1 MKDKNVAESL
11 FLIREDFGRRTI
23 ILIRWILIIVVGYLL
38 AFSASGQSL
47 LSLPYFLFVAYVL
60 SNFLLMFT
68 PVRWF
73 EKDVFIFLILLVDIG
88 MTSLVIFLTA
98 RIDSEFYLIYFLIL
112 FIAAFTRK
120 AKFILFSS
128 GLLIIGYGL
137 FSYLKY
143 PQFFREPVFLLRF
156 PFIFVI
162 SSFFITMIEAYNRVS
177 RGQELLKEDIREL
190 EVLTDLA
197 QSIGRNKNLSDFLIK
212 VTQTLNEKLRLRSC
226 MAILV
231 DPREETAR
239 MVSSNDRAEKN
250 PIVIDLKR
258 YPALKQSLFNNL
270 GEAGEDRLPGN
281 KTVSVYILKKMPIFY
296 QKKSLGTLYLRVNTP
311 HRRLIRRE
319 EYFLSRLS
327 HITGT
332 AINNLENLKYERNIL

>member
-1 MKDKNVAESL
+1 MKNKNAAVGQ
-11 FLIREDFGRRTI
+11 FLTREDLGRKTI
-23 ILIRWILIIVVGYLL
+23 ILIRWILIIVVGYLI
-38 AFSASGQSL
+38 AFSSQGQTL
-47 LSLPYFLFVAYVL
+47 LSLPYFLFVGYTL
-60 SNFLLMFT
+60 SNLLLMFT
-68 PVRWF
+68 PARWF
-73 EKDVFIFLILLVDIG
+73 EKDGFIFLILLVDIG

-98 RIDSEFYLIYFLIL
+98 WIDSEFFLIYFLIL
-112 FIAAFTRK
+112 FIAAFTQQ

-128 GLLIIGYGL
+128 GLLIIGYGF

-162 SSFFITMIEAYNRVS
+162 SSFFIAMIEAYNRV
-177 RGQELLKEDIREL
+177 RQGQELLKEDVREL

-197 QSIGRNKNLSDFLIK
+197 QSIGRNKNISDFLIK
-212 VTQTLNEKLRLRSC
+212 VTQTLNEKLLLQSC

-231 DPREETAR
+231 DAREETAR
-239 MVSSNDRAEKN
+239 MVSSNDRAEKR
-250 PIVIDLKR
+250 PILIDLKR
-258 YPALKQSLFNNL
+258 YPALKQSLFNNS
-270 GEAGEDRLPGN
+270 GETPGDKLSGD
-281 KTVSVYILKKMPIFY
+281 KTVSGYILKKLPIVY
-296 QKKSLGTLYLRVNTP
+296 QENSLGTLYLRVNTP

-332 AINNLENLKYERNIL
+332 AINNLEKSKA